1 MQLNFYQTQHIDE
14 LMSDAT
20 AAEKKENT
28 RCSMKV
34 LQNVVFLGKQG
45 KAGGWQIRKLLP
57 VNVVKSFWP

>member
-1 MQLNFYQTQHIDE
+1 
-14 LMSDAT
+14 MSDAI

-45 KAGGWQIRKLLP
+45 KAGG
-57 VNVVKSFWP
+57 